1 MTTTLAIQSGQKYQ
15 LALALLHAGRA
26 RDAVSACQDLVRA
39 FPRHADG
46 WHLLGLIALQAGDF
60 AVAADMIG
68 KAIEIA
74 PATADY
80 HANRGVAFQEL
91 QQSSAALGHFERAIA
106 LGADMAEL
114 HYNRATALLHLGQFA
129 AAVEGYGRALALDPN
144 LAEAHYN
151 RARAF
156 HEQRQLQAAYDG
168 YVSALALNAGHTA
181 ARYGLGL
188 AQHGLGQSEAALAS
202 FDQVIAAAPE
212 FAQAHYARGN
222 TLLDLNNP
230 DAALASYTR
239 VIALEPD
246 HPDAAKNIFH
256 YHLGLTADV
265 PLIERLGQDMGAA
278 KAGHEAAA
286 LRAHKRMPLFR
297 LRHDL
302 EQTDYLLAHG
312 YNLDGLADANKRL
325 RQAYERPRP
334 DHDPQG
340 RGAEV
345 VLTPEECE
353 TLARFRAQR
362 LRYAPEAVERALNP
376 DTDWRAIEARY
387 MADPSAIIHIDGFL
401 SDAALTEMQR
411 FCHASTIW
419 RKEYVNQ
426 YLGAFAEDGF
436 MSPLHFQIAAEL
448 RVVLPGI
455 LEGQRL
461 EQLWGFKY
469 NSHVPT
475 GINVHADFAKVNL
488 NFWITPDSAN
498 LAPESGGMVV
508 HDVPA
513 PVSWSFDAYNADGAA
528 IHAFLKD
535 NRAGS
540 KRIPYRCN
548 RAVLFNSALF
558 HETDEVHFKDGYEN
572 RRINITYLFGR
583 GLKTA

>member
-1 MTTTLAIQSGQKYQ
+1 MTTSSALQAGQKYQ
-15 LALALLHAGRA
+15 LALTLLHAGRT
-26 RDAVSACQDLVRA
+26 RDAISACRDLVGA

-46 WHLLGLIALQAGDF
+46 WHLLGVIALQAGDY

-68 KAIEIA
+68 KAVEIA

-80 HANRGVAFQEL
+80 HANRGVAFQEI
-91 QQSSAALGHFERAIA
+91 QQSAAALEHFDRAIA
-106 LGADMAEL
+106 LGADVAEI
-114 HYNRATALLHLGQFA
+114 HFNRATALLHLGQFA
-129 AAVEGYGRALALDPN
+129 AAIEGYGRALALAPD
-144 LAEAHYN
+144 LVEAHYN

-156 HEQRQLQAAYDG
+156 HEQRQLQAAHDG
-168 YVSALALNAGHTA
+168 YARALALDADHTA

-188 AQHGLGQSEAALAS
+188 AQHGLGHSEAALVS
-202 FDQVIAAAPE
+202 FDQVITAAPG

-230 DAALASYTR
+230 DEALASYTK

-246 HPDAAKNIFH
+246 HPEARKNIFH
-256 YHLGLTADV
+256 HHLGSAADV
-265 PLIERLGQDMGAA
+265 PLIERLGQDRSTA
-278 KAGHEAAA
+278 KAKHEAGS
-286 LRAHKRMPLFR
+286 LRAHARVPLFR

-302 EQTDYLLAHG
+302 EQTDYLLAQGHT
-312 YNLDGLADANKRL
+312 LDGLTDANKHL
-325 RQAYERPRP
+325 RQAYERLRP
-334 DHDPQG
+334 EQG
-340 RGAEV
+340 SVSEV
-345 VLTPEECE
+345 ALTADECE
-353 TLARFRAQR
+353 AIARFRQHCWR
-362 LRYAPEAVERALNP
+362 DPLETLKGPSLNP
-376 DTDWRAIEARY
+376 AKDWRAIEAQY
-387 MADPSAIIHIDGFL
+387 FASSSEIIHIDDFL
-401 SDAALTEMQR
+401 SDAALKSLQR

-419 RKEYVNQ
+419 RREYVNQ

-436 MSPLHFQIAAEL
+436 LSPLHFQIAAEL
-448 RVVLPGI
+448 RVAMPRIFG
-455 LEGQRL
+455 GQRL

-469 NSHVPT
+469 NSKVAT

-498 LAPESGGMVV
+498 LAPDTGGMIV

-513 PVSWSFDAYNADGAA
+513 PRSWSFDAYNTDAAA
-528 IHAFLKD
+528 IYAFLKD

-540 KRIPYRCN
+540 QRIPYRCN

-572 RRINITYLFGR
+572 RRINVTYLFGR